1 MKLYKN
7 QQTGLIL
14 SEADLQTNFTREALT
29 LWEDDRND
37 FSEQYETF
45 DAFLS
50 DYKIQQQDNYRSFE
64 KENLD
69 KWGRDSSV
77 QLREISAYF
86 LGSYF
91 LPFIHQ

>member
-37 FSEQYETF
+37 FSEQYKTF

-69 KWGRDSSV
+69 K
-77 QLREISAYF
+77 
-86 LGSYF
+86 
-91 LPFIHQ
+91 